1 MTNTSLAGL
10 AEALEAVEE
19 RLEEANRAVDVA
31 TLEQI
36 ILDDFT
42 YTGGQGGHISRSE
55 WITNQAMKRAT
66 PQGEAQA
73 TKTRERAAAA
83 GRRTVLLM
91 TGLRVGEA
99 EDREVEIH
107 GDVAIVNRLYSIQ
120 DADGSERCLRYV
132 RVYRLVNGD
141 WRLASHRYIHAVD

>member
-1 MTNTSLAGL
+1 MTNTSVAGL
-10 AEALEAVEE
+10 ADALEAVEE

-31 TLEQI
+31 ALEQI

-42 YTGGQGGHISRSE
+42 YTGGQGGQISRSE
-55 WITNQAMKRAT
+55 WITNQALKRST
-66 PQGEAQA
+66 PEGEAQA
-73 TKTRERAAAA
+73 AKTRGRAAAA
-83 GRRTVLLM
+83 VRGTVLLM

-99 EDREVEIH
+99 EEREVEIH
-107 GDVAIVNRLYSIQ
+107 DDVAIVNRVYSIQ

-141 WRLASHRYIHAVD
+141 WRLLSHRYIHAVD

>member
-1 MTNTSLAGL
+1 MTDTSVMVL

-19 RLEEANRAVDVA
+19 RLEEANQAVDVA
-31 TLEQI
+31 ALEQI

-42 YTGGQGGHISRSE
+42 YTGGQGGHISRTE
-55 WITNQAMKRAT
+55 WITNQALKRGT

-73 TKTRERAAAA
+73 AKTRERATEA
-83 GRRTVLLM
+83 GRSMVLLM
-91 TGLRVGEA
+91 TGLRVGQA
-99 EDREVEIH
+99 EDREIEIH
-107 GDVAIVNRLYSIQ
+107 DDVAIVNRMYSIQ